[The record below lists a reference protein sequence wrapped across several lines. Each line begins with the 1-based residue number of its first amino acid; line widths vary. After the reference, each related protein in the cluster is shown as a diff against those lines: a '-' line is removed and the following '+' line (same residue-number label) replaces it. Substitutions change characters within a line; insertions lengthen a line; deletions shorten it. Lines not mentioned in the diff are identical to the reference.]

1 MSQNRP
7 PFPSTSGAPAGQR
20 GASTTIESIRRRSG
34 DAKAEALKLTEQT
47 GELLVK
53 SVKEARRLGGR
64 REAHGAGAAH
74 RRSSRLPASSTSW
87 PIEGRRADH
96 LASPPRTRRK
106 AG

>member
-53 SVKEARRLGGR
+53 SVKEARRLAAVARRMARGR
-64 REAHGAGAAH
+64 GAQAKLKAA
-74 RRSSRLPASSTSW
+74 RKLDELAERGSPGRSP
-87 PIEGRRADH
+87 
-96 LASPPRTRRK
+96 
-106 AG
+106 